1 MQDEHEPI
9 DCDIS
14 DREALAAEGF
24 EPTTQPPLPT
34 DARPGSEEK
43 IRVMQKR
50 YRLHMH
56 LHHKDDAKLDDEDAP
71 STWLKDQQA
80 LEAELDFYTDFG
92 LEAGHDD

>member
-1 MQDEHEPI
+1 
-9 DCDIS
+9 
-14 DREALAAEGF
+14 
-24 EPTTQPPLPT
+24 
-34 DARPGSEEK
+34 
-43 IRVMQKR
+43 
-50 YRLHMH
+50 MH